1 MYRGVIFDLDG
12 VLADTEGFYNRR
24 REEYLAVIGFH
35 WPGSTDFTG
44 LNETAMWETIVPE
57 DGELRQ
63 ELLMGYRAY
72 RRFHPTPFRELA
84 NPQMVPLFRTLKA
97 RGLKLGVASS
107 SDEEI
112 IDQLLETMEVEDLVD
127 FRISGRACRAYKPD
141 PEIYLRA
148 LEALGLSAGEAMAV
162 EDSPAGILSA
172 RRAGLTVL
180 ALRPQGGSAPGPVP
194 GGPGHRPAQ
203 RRSDPALSPR
213 GAGEFVGSEEKRGK
227 NSGEFVNFSKFLL
240 TAERN

>member
-1 MYRGVIFDLDG
+1 MIKMTWSRSGAQPGGKAGSKMYRGVIFDLDG

-180 ALRPQGGSAPGPVP
+180 ALRPQGGAPLDQSQADRVID
-194 GGPGHRPAQ
+194 Q
-203 RRSDPALSPR
+203 LSDVLT
-213 GAGEFVGSEEKRGK
+213 
-227 NSGEFVNFSKFLL
+227 LL
-240 TAERN
+240 

>member
-180 ALRPQGGSAPGPVP
+180 ALRPQGGAPLDQSRADRVID
-194 GGPGHRPAQ
+194 Q
-203 RRSDPALSPR
+203 LSDVLT
-213 GAGEFVGSEEKRGK
+213 
-227 NSGEFVNFSKFLL
+227 LL
-240 TAERN
+240 